1 METVLTKT
9 KWNLDKVHSEIQF
22 KAKHL
27 MITNVTGNLV
37 NYEAEIETA
46 GNDFSTV
53 NVHFSGDVKSLTT
66 HNEQRDAHL
75 QGDDFFSSDKFPRI
89 KFDSVSATKNS
100 DSEFVLKGNLTIRDV
115 TKPVSLKVE
124 FGGIAKDPWGNTKAG
139 LHFETKI
146 NRKDFGLKFHVLN
159 ETGNLLVSDDIK
171 IEGEIQL
178 VQSPN

>member
-1 METVLTKT
+1 METTLTKT
-9 KWNLDKVHSEIQF
+9 KWTLDKTHSEIQF

-27 MITNVTGNLV
+27 MITTVTGNLV
-37 NYEAEIETA
+37 SYEAEIETA
-46 GNDFSTV
+46 GSDFSSVSVQFT
-53 NVHFSGDVKSLTT
+53 GDVKSLTT
-66 HNEQRDAHL
+66 HNEQRDGHL
-75 QGDDFFSSDKFPRI
+75 QGDDFFSSDKFP
-89 KFDSVSATKNS
+89 KLVFSSASVSKNS
-100 DSEFVLKGNLTIRDV
+100 DTEFILKGNLTIRDV

-124 FGGIAKDPWGNTKAG
+124 FGGITKDPWGNTRAG

-178 VQSPN
+178 VQATN